1 MCLTRAGVMT
11 VLERAIIAPDA
22 LAIVIEDSEKPI
34 SNVYVISVA
43 EYARTVSCKSAEAME
58 AGHIGIEK

>member
-1 MCLTRAGVMT
+1 MT

-22 LAIVIEDSEKPI
+22 LAIVIEYSEKPI